1 MCAPHQHPTASFLI
15 FLSRCSQV
23 YGKTALDLATYKEH
37 LSVVS
42 ILRQH
47 EVDTELS
54 FTNKLEQQRG
64 VVPGMGF

>member
-1 MCAPHQHPTASFLI
+1 MCGLHATLNRLFPDLP
-15 FLSRCSQV
+15 RCSQV